1 MDFVPVVNFP
11 AMAPVP
17 FKRAL
22 WMIHTGAARPVG
34 PRGSET
40 GIELVFAAL
49 DAAIAS
55 DKGKGD
61 YGSSHSVAGKV
72 KLEVADWDGND
83 PFQGF
88 PAVMMRGNAEGR
100 PVSYF

>member
-1 MDFVPVVNFP
+1 MSPVKFH
-11 AMAPVP
+11 
-17 FKRAL
+17 RAIRL
-22 WMIHTGAARPVG
+22 IRDGQCAIVRG
-34 PRGSET
+34 PDGSEI
-40 GIELVFAAL
+40 GLRWLFSGL

-88 PAVMMRGNAEGR
+88 PAVMMRGNADGR